1 MMKPIQERDRRSSF
15 KKFAE
20 KMMRNLPQSKIY
32 FGLKKKRYLK
42 CQMRQTKDQLGLKII
57 LLLPFKRQTNKNL
70 KMGTLGK
77 RICFKAKVL
86 RPKIQFRVEQM

>member
-1 MMKPIQERDRRSSF
+1 
-15 KKFAE
+15 
-20 KMMRNLPQSKIY
+20 
-32 FGLKKKRYLK
+32 
-42 CQMRQTKDQLGLKII
+42 MRQTKDQLGLKII

-86 RPKIQFRVEQM
+86 RPKTQFRVEQM